1 MKKIMVVDDSTTIRN
16 IIKNALVADFD
27 VCEADDG
34 VKALQTLSVCGLVS
48 LFLLDVNMPNM
59 DGLTLLPNIRKLAD
73 YKTTPILMLTTE
85 TKEEFRSK
93 AKACGA
99 NGWIVKPCEPEKL
112 LAAVKRILGEC

>member
-16 IIKNALVADFD
+16 IIKNALIADFD

-34 VKALQTLSVCGLVS
+34 IKALQTLPVCGLVS

-73 YKTTPILMLTTE
+73 YNTTPILMLTTE